1 MPREQIESRLAE
13 LHSELARLD
22 QVDPELSDLLKQVDK
37 DIHSLL
43 DAEEPRE
50 EEAGL
55 LMQKLEEL
63 EAGFA
68 ARHPHLEQFFQ
79 ELIAV
84 LGRLGI

>member
-1 MPREQIESRLAE
+1 MPREQIESKLAE

-22 QVDPELSDLLKQVDK
+22 KVDPELSDLLKRVDE
-37 DIHSLL
+37 DIHVLL
-43 DAEEPRE
+43 DAEQPRAE
-50 EEAGL
+50 ETSR
-55 LMQKLEEL
+55 LMQRLEEL

-68 ARHPHLEQFFQ
+68 ARHPQLEKFFQ